1 LALIEATPKEFRVLA
16 KMPLLQHLSWT
27 APTLSGA
34 NLYLRDRQVL
44 MALDLVAK

>member
-1 LALIEATPKEFRVLA
+1 
-16 KMPLLQHLSWT
+16 MPLLQHLSWT